1 MLYRNYGKN
10 NQKLSVIGLGGISVK
25 GLGEKK
31 ATEIINYAIDKGVN
45 YFDVAPTY
53 GDAQELFGSGL
64 RGHRNKIFLAC
75 KTKFRS
81 SKESI
86 HDLENSL
93 RILKTDY
100 FDLYQLHGMK
110 SKNDY
115 EKAMGKNGVI
125 ETLDQAKKDGKIK
138 HVGFSCHSTEIA
150 ELLIENYDF
159 DSVLLPI
166 NWNLLLK
173 QGFAKDTMHKIT
185 KKGINLLALKVMAHR
200 LWKNNEERENSYK
213 NCWYK
218 PLDDQK
224 EINLAVNFALS
235 QKITSFLP
243 PGDHSL
249 FLKGIEAVENYKKT
263 DQRKINQL
271 INLDNNNLPL
281 GSNKEIYI

>member
-31 ATEIINYAIDKGVN
+31 ATEIINYSIDKGVN

-173 QGFAKDTMHKIT
+173 QGFAKDTIHKIT

-200 LWKNNEERENSYK
+200 LWKNKEERENSYK

>member
-31 ATEIINYAIDKGVN
+31 ATEIINYSIDKGVN

-243 PGDHSL
+243 LGDHSL

>member
-243 PGDHSL
+243 LGDHSL

>member
-31 ATEIINYAIDKGVN
+31 ATEIINYALDKGVN

-173 QGFAKDTMHKIT
+173 QGFAKDTIHKIT

-200 LWKNNEERENSYK
+200 LWKNKEERENSYK

>member
-249 FLKGIEAVENYKKT
+249 FYKGLEAVENYKKL
-263 DQRKINQL
+263 DQKEINQL
-271 INLDNNNLPL
+271 IDRKNNLPI

>member
-173 QGFAKDTMHKIT
+173 QGFAKDTIHKIT

-200 LWKNNEERENSYK
+200 LWKNKEERENSYK

>member
-31 ATEIINYAIDKGVN
+31 ATEIINYSIDKGVN

-235 QKITSFLP
+235 QHITSFLP

-249 FLKGIEAVENYKKT
+249 FYKGLEAVENYKKL
-263 DQRKINQL
+263 DQKEINQL
-271 INLDNNNLPL
+271 IDLKNNLPI

>member
-235 QKITSFLP
+235 QHITSFLP

-249 FLKGIEAVENYKKT
+249 FYKGLEAVENYKKL
-263 DQRKINQL
+263 DQKEINQL
-271 INLDNNNLPL
+271 IDRKNNLPI

>member
-31 ATEIINYAIDKGVN
+31 ATEIINYALDKGVN

-173 QGFAKDTMHKIT
+173 QGFAKDTIHKIT

-200 LWKNNEERENSYK
+200 LWKNKEERENSYK

-243 PGDHSL
+243 PGDYSL

>member
-45 YFDVAPTY
+45 YFDIAPTY

-173 QGFAKDTMHKIT
+173 QGFAKDTIHKIT

-200 LWKNNEERENSYK
+200 LWKNKEERENSYK

-249 FLKGIEAVENYKKT
+249 FYKGLEAVENYKKL
-263 DQRKINQL
+263 DQKDINQL
-271 INLDNNNLPL
+271 IDLNNNLPI

>member
-31 ATEIINYAIDKGVN
+31 ATEIINYSIDKGVN

-150 ELLIENYDF
+150 ELLIENY
-159 DSVLLPI
+159 
-166 NWNLLLK
+166 
-173 QGFAKDTMHKIT
+173 
-185 KKGINLLALKVMAHR
+185 
-200 LWKNNEERENSYK
+200 NNK
-213 NCWYK
+213 FK
-218 PLDDQK
+218 
-224 EINLAVNFALS
+224 
-235 QKITSFLP
+235 
-243 PGDHSL
+243 
-249 FLKGIEAVENYKKT
+249 
-263 DQRKINQL
+263 
-271 INLDNNNLPL
+271 
-281 GSNKEIYI
+281 

>member
-45 YFDVAPTY
+45 YFDIAPTY

-200 LWKNNEERENSYK
+200 LWKNKEERENSYK

-235 QKITSFLP
+235 QHITSFLP

-249 FLKGIEAVENYKKT
+249 FYKGLEAVENYKKL
-263 DQRKINQL
+263 DQKEINQL
-271 INLDNNNLPL
+271 IDRKNNLPI